1 MEYKKLA
8 KYYDAFYYKK
18 DYIKEVEFLG
28 NFIKSDDEVIDIGC
42 GTGIHASILEK
53 DNKIVDGLDLNE
65 EMIKIAKTRLKGT
78 LYKQNMLNIKID
90 KKYDVIISMFAVIN
104 HLNSINEL
112 ETVLNNFNNIL
123 KENGLIILDL
133 HNPSN
138 SGSKTDNINNMK
150 RTMTWNFDKIN
161 NIETTEIIYE
171 IDNEIY
177 KDKHIFKIFTID
189 EIKETAT
196 KVGLEVDNIYENYDI
211 NKNGNINSK
220 NLQFIIKKTYK

>member
-18 DYIKEVEFLG
+18 DYIKEVEFLR
-28 NFIKSDDEVIDIGC
+28 NFIRSEDEIVDIGC

-65 EMIKIAKTRLKGT
+65 EMIEIAKTRLKGT
-78 LYKQNMLNIKID
+78 LYNQNMLNIKIN

-104 HLNSINEL
+104 HLKSINEL
-112 ETVLNNFNNIL
+112 EIVLNNFNNIL
-123 KENGLIILDL
+123 KEEGLIILDL

-138 SGSKTDNINNMK
+138 SGSKTDNIDNIK

-189 EIKETAT
+189 EIKETAD
-196 KVGLEVDNIYENYDI
+196 KVGLEVENIYENYDI
-211 NKNGNINSK
+211 NKNGNNNSK

>member
-18 DYIKEVEFLG
+18 DYIKEVEFLR

-78 LYKQNMLNIKID
+78 LYKQNMLNIKIN

-112 ETVLNNFNNIL
+112 EIVLNNFNNIL
-123 KENGLIILDL
+123 KEEGLIILDL
-133 HNPSN
+133 HNPSS
-138 SGSKTDNINNMK
+138 SGSKTDNIDNMK

-189 EIKETAT
+189 EIKEITK
-196 KVGLEVDNIYENYDI
+196 KVGLEVENIYENYDI
-211 NKNGNINSK
+211 NKNGNNNSK
-220 NLQFIIKKTYK
+220 NLQFIIKKTY